1 MSYCPRPSKKV
12 QQAYPVAGTKTVTGG
27 AAKYE
32 PCVDGGGASTVVNP
46 GTPSESSTTV
56 TYVAGP
62 PGPQGEQGLQGWGFE
77 WKGQFTLGVEYK
89 AQADDQLA
97 SVVEYAGSTYIAIA
111 DNTSTDEVNPEHEPG
126 VDTASWSLVAAMG
139 AGGSMTPTE
148 QSFFDT
154 LKNDVFDWIK
164 NATVGELLVAGAA
177 AIGVIWAGT
186 KIIEA
191 LLDDGSGDGD
201 ADARYNGSDGYIVA
215 GFSSPTIKDVVSQ
228 LCEYGGIQYN
238 ADALG
243 SDSCQITI
251 GQNTSIRNILQQLA
265 LAYQFEMV
273 DSGGVLKFVPRS
285 ASVSKTLTE
294 ADIGY
299 GKGAVAPTRFTAKRF
314 QGIDLPRSVTL
325 NYQAEDT
332 DYNTYTQVS
341 QLPTYDEGQD
351 ISISVPVTLDHT
363 KAKQIAE
370 ISLIQSHIERMQYKF
385 TVSLNSLELEP
396 GDVIS
401 TPMGTLRITKIN
413 ELDEGLIEV
422 EATDAGVAEAVNGSN
437 LIVSIPPAST
447 NVPIE
452 IGYSQGF
459 WIDPTALG
467 VDDTGTRIY
476 VAAHGYDRVGWP
488 GAAIY
493 MSENGGASYA
503 QIGSTANEATIGL
516 VTAVTPSADYH
527 VWDETTSIS
536 VQLKTNSLLSVSS
549 IDVLNGVNFAQI
561 GQEVIGFRTATLT
574 GPKTYTLSGLLRGR
588 RGTEQ
593 FVGTHV
599 ANELFVLLDS
609 SILKID
615 LVAADRNTTKK
626 FKVVTIGSSLDKVAA
641 EDVQIVSNNLRLW
654 TVHNAKVLKV
664 GTDFQFSFGERVRYL
679 GGLRDNAEIIHDADW
694 AGFGIVILASD
705 GTTVVNSY
713 VSQSET
719 FTYTAAMQTT
729 DFGVIQGSVKTKIVQ
744 LSQYGVPGYPVSI
757 NS

>member
-1 MSYCPRPSKKV
+1 MSYCPRPSKVV

-32 PCVDGGGASTVVNP
+32 PCVDGGGSSVVTNP
-46 GTPSESSTTV
+46 GTPSESTATT

-62 PGPQGEQGLQGWGFE
+62 PGPKGDTGLQGWGFE

-97 SVVEYAGSTYIAIA
+97 SVVEYAGSSYIAIA
-111 DNTSTDEVNPEHEPG
+111 DNVSTDEVNPEHEPG

-139 AGGSMTPTE
+139 AGGALPPE
-148 QSFFDT
+148 DQGFFDT

-164 NATVGELLVAGAA
+164 NASVGDLLLAGAA

-186 KIIEA
+186 KIIEMFT
-191 LLDDGSGDGD
+191 DDGSGDGD
-201 ADARYNGSDGYIVA
+201 ADQRYTGSDGLITA
-215 GFSSPTIKDVVSQ
+215 GFSSPTIKEVVTQ

-243 SDSCQITI
+243 TDACQITI
-251 GQNTSIRNILQQLA
+251 GQNTSIRNILQQLS

-273 DSGGVLKFVPRS
+273 DSAGILKFVPRS
-285 ASVSKTLTE
+285 AAVVKTLTDK
-294 ADIGY
+294 DIGF
-299 GKGAVAPTRFTAKRF
+299 GKGSVAPTRFTAKRF

-325 NYQAEDT
+325 SYQAEDT

-351 ISISVPVTLDHT
+351 ISLSVPVTLEHS
-363 KAKQIAE
+363 KAKEIAE

-385 TVSLNSLELEP
+385 TISLNSIDLEP
-396 GDVIS
+396 GDIVQ

-413 ELDEGLIEV
+413 EIDEGIIEV
-422 EATDAGVAEAVNGSN
+422 EGTDAGVAEAISGSN
-437 LIVSIPPAST
+437 LTVSIPPAST

-459 WIDPTALG
+459 WIDPTALNSE
-467 VDDTGTRIY
+467 DTGTRIY
-476 VAAHGYDRVGWP
+476 VAAHGYDRAGWP

-493 MSENGGASYA
+493 MSENGGASYS

-516 VTAVTPSADYH
+516 VTAVTPTADYH
-527 VWDETTSIS
+527 VWDETTTIS

-549 IDVLNGVNFAQI
+549 LDVLNGINFAQI

-626 FKVVTIGSSLDKVAA
+626 FKVVTIGSSLDKVAS
-641 EDVQIVSNNLRLW
+641 EDVQITSNNLRLW
-654 TVHNAKVLKV
+654 TVHNAKILKV
-664 GTDFQFSFGERVRYL
+664 GSDYQLSFGERIRYL

-705 GTTVVNSY
+705 GTTVVKTY
-713 VSQSET
+713 TTQTET

-729 DFGVIQGSVKTKIVQ
+729 DFGSVQSSIKTKIVQ